1 VIDAEGG
8 VGIVG
13 RNELDIAFFLVT
25 EVEGLD
31 GELSIEVC
39 HHYIAV
45 LGVFALVDDEYVA
58 IVDIGVLHAFAH
70 YTTVEGA
77 LGIVYEFLVEVDALL
92 YVILCRR
99 GKTASDASI
108 GIGKGEDA
116 AHIGTVYEYGIF
128 LFFLHN

>member
-1 VIDAEGG
+1 MGGGTERLKLLDVVCDYSPDAEVFFVVDAEGG
-8 VGIVG
+8 IGIVG
-13 RNELDIAFFLVT
+13 RNELDKAFFLVT

-77 LGIVYEFLVEVDALL
+77 LGVVYEFLVEVDALL
-92 YVILCRR
+92 YVILCRGWKSR
-99 GKTASDASI
+99 I
-108 GIGKGEDA
+108 
-116 AHIGTVYEYGIF
+116 
-128 LFFLHN
+128 